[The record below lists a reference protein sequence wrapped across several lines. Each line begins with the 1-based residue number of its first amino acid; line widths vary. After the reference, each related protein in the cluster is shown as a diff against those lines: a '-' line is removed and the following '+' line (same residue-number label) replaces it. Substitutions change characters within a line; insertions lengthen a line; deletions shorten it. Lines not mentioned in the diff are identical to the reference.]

1 MKKILFTLVI
11 LLVSISS
18 FSQTTKEQFEKLQK
32 RNHNQYGNR
41 RPSHVLP
48 PIRHDYYYPYQY
60 YPWLYRNPIWDNQPI
75 IVYPPNTQYYRYSPK
90 PKTTKNTDNFL
101 TMGLNMPITADGVG
115 VGIFFAGGNK
125 SFFIFSFDMVG
136 NNPYPYYSN
145 ISKWD
150 VMRWNDRY
158 LGREKE
164 TYSYSF
170 GGGSKIKNFYPY
182 TTITIVD
189 EQKYLIYF
197 DELYILSSS
206 GRYAIDDDSDMK
218 YGITFGSFY
227 KVNPIS
233 LNIYT
238 NTLGQFGVGIG
249 YLF

>member
-170 GGGSKIKNFYPY
+170 GGGSKIKNFYTY

>member
-32 RNHNQYGNR
+32 RNHNQYGS
-41 RPSHVLP
+41 RPSYP
-48 PIRHDYYYPYQY
+48 PPRIRPDYYYPYQY

-90 PKTTKNTDNFL
+90 PKTTKNTDKFL

-115 VGIFFAGGNK
+115 VGVFFAGGNK

-150 VMRWNDRY
+150 VMMWNDRY

-189 EQKYLIYF
+189 EKKYLIYF

>member
-41 RPSHVLP
+41 PSYPPPRIRP
-48 PIRHDYYYPYQY
+48 DYYYPYQY

-90 PKTTKNTDNFL
+90 TTKNTDKFL

-115 VGIFFAGGNK
+115 VGVFFAGGNK
-125 SFFIFSFDMVG
+125 SFFIFSLDMVG

-150 VMRWNDRY
+150 VMMWNDRY

-189 EQKYLIYF
+189 EKKYLIYF